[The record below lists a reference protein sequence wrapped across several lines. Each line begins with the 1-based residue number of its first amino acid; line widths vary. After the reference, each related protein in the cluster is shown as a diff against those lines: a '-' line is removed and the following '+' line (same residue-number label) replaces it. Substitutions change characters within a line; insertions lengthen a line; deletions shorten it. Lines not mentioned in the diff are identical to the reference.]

1 VTDISQQISAVRR
14 SVGTRTIEAGEARV
28 VTVSQAYDTS
38 VEDLWGAC
46 TTAERIPRWFLPIT
60 GELRLGG
67 RYQLEGNAGGVIE
80 RCDPP
85 GGSGT
90 PGFVATWEYGGGMS
104 WVDVRFTPEPG
115 GGARMTMEHVA
126 HVDDAFWE
134 EFGPGAVGVGWDS
147 GLLGL
152 ARHLGSGLG
161 PAPDEAMAWLGSDE
175 GQQFLMASSEEWY
188 AAHIASGADRAAAR
202 AAADRTTA
210 AYTAAPDPAG

>member
-1 VTDISQQISAVRR
+1 VTDISQQISAVGRT
-14 SVGTRTIEAGEARV
+14 VGTRTLEAGEARV

-38 VEDLWGAC
+38 VDDLWDAC
-46 TTAERIPRWFLPIT
+46 TTLERIPRWFLPIS
-60 GELRLGG
+60 GDLRLGG
-67 RYQLEGNAGGVIE
+67 RYQLEGNAGGVVE
-80 RCDPP
+80 SCDPP
-85 GGSGT
+85 GGSAT
-90 PGFVATWEYGGGMS
+90 PGFVATWEYGDTTS
-104 WVDVRFTPEPG
+104 WIDVRFTPEPG
-115 GGARMTMEHVA
+115 GARLTLEHVG

-161 PAPDEAMAWLGSDE
+161 PAPEEAVTWVGSQE
-175 GQQFLMASSEEWY
+175 GRRFMTASSEEWY
-188 AAHIASGADRAAAR
+188 AAHVAAGADPAAAR